1 MGTNAG
7 GYVSLIAGGHVEDA
21 YRLARRPNPLA
32 SVCGLICAHP
42 CEDAC
47 RRGDLDAPLSIRAL
61 KRYATEK
68 FGVESRR
75 SFEDIE
81 AVVERPR
88 PPAEKSGRVAIIGAG
103 PAGLACAHD
112 LALMGHQAVIF
123 DAAKVAG
130 GMLRLGIPDYRL
142 PPEILQREI
151 DFIEHLGVEFRL
163 GVEIGEEVTFA
174 GLQEEYDAV
183 FIGTG
188 CRKGRGLP
196 IEGATHRD
204 VITAVE
210 FLAKVNLGVELP
222 IGQNV
227 LVIGG
232 GNVAFDAARSAARQL
247 AFDAARSA
255 ARIGEVKDPEP
266 ALDAGE
272 LAEVPQLHQ
281 ALDVARTAMGR
292 TKRTV
297 TLMSLEAR
305 HELPADAI
313 EIEEAEEEGIRFLHR
328 VSPQAILIEDDAVA
342 AVRTLDVARVF
353 DEEGRFAPQME
364 EGTERVHPFDT
375 VILAIG
381 QVADLSFLGEDHG
394 LEVTTRSTLV
404 VDPETMETSVPGVY
418 CGGDVAYGPR
428 IAIMAVADGRRAALG
443 IDSQLTGR
451 SSEPPRVVIKK
462 FETYGYDHPFAVGDY
477 EKVTRGRIATREVR
491 DRMSGVQV
499 EIGYDDAEARRE
511 AARCLRCWVNT
522 VFDSDAMKGSQ
533 CIQCGG
539 CVDVC
544 PSACIDLVHLEHVR
558 GTGEAGRWLLPD
570 GTDSAPEA
578 GASLVKTE
586 EACIRCGLCARRCPT
601 ACVTMQAYYLEDEME
616 FVQKAEWTI

>member
-1 MGTNAG
+1 VGTNAG

-47 RRGDLDAPLSIRAL
+47 RRNDLDGPLSIRAL
-61 KRYATEK
+61 KRFATER
-68 FGVESRR
+68 FGVESYKP
-75 SFEDIE
+75 FERIE
-81 AVVERPR
+81 AMVERPR
-88 PPAEKSGRVAIIGAG
+88 PRAEKPGKVAIIGAG

-112 LALMGHQAVIF
+112 LALMGHEAVIF
-123 DAAKVAG
+123 DAAEVAG

-142 PPEILQREI
+142 PPEVLQREI

-174 GLQEEYDAV
+174 ALQEDYDAV

-196 IEGATHRD
+196 IGGATHKD

-222 IGQNV
+222 IGDNV

-232 GNVAFDAARSAARQL
+232 GNVAFDAARSAARMGNDGSEAEHAPDEQ
-247 AFDAARSA
+247 DM
-255 ARIGEVKDPEP
+255 
-266 ALDAGE
+266 AG
-272 LAEVPQLHQ
+272 VPQLHQ
-281 ALDVARTAMGR
+281 ALDVARTAKGSL
-292 TKRTV
+292 KRVV

-305 HELPADAI
+305 HELPADAV

-328 VSPQAILIEDDAVA
+328 VSPQEIVIEDDTIT
-342 AVRTLDVARVF
+342 AVRTLDVSRVF
-353 DEEGRFAPQME
+353 DEDGRFSPLTV
-364 EGTERVHPFDT
+364 EGTDKDHPFDT

-394 LEVTTRSTLV
+394 LEVTPRSTLT
-404 VDPETMETSVPGVY
+404 VDPETMQTNVEGVY
-418 CGGDVAYGPR
+418 CGGDVAFGPR

-451 SSEPPRVVIKK
+451 SSEPPRVVVRK

-477 EKVTRGRIATREVR
+477 EKVERGRIPTREVL
-491 DRMSGVQV
+491 DRMSGQQV
-499 EIGYDDAEARRE
+499 ELGYEEEEARRE

-522 VFDSDAMKGSQ
+522 VFDSNAVKGSQ

-544 PSACIDLVHLEHVR
+544 PSACIDLVRLDHIAGSE
-558 GTGEAGRWLLPD
+558 EAGRWLLPD
-570 GTDSAPEA
+570 GSDSPPEE

-586 EACIRCGLCARRCPT
+586 QACIRCGLCARRCPT

-616 FVQKAEWTI
+616 FVRKAEWTI